1 MLPCGIEPIG
11 KSYFNFKAFVNEFN
25 IFDEESVHMLTF
37 IGVFICTEESS
48 PADGIFLL
56 KQLPPPQQ
64 VLCVP
69 PLLCVKFYTKFRNLI
84 SYVDCGSGKA
94 EFTNPFYL
102 FFRKNL

>member
-25 IFDEESVHMLTF
+25 IFDEESVHLLTF

-64 VLCVP
+64 VLCAP
-69 PLLCVKFYTKFRNLI
+69 IIMCQIFILSLEINNLI
-84 SYVDCGSGKA
+84 SYVDPEKQSLTI
-94 EFTNPFYL
+94 FS
-102 FFRKNL
+102 FFLS

>member
-64 VLCVP
+64 VLCAE
-69 PLLCVKFYTKFRNLI
+69 FRNKQFNQL
-84 SYVDCGSGKA
+84 CGSGKA
-94 EFTNPFYL
+94 DFNHF
-102 FFRKNL
+102 